1 LVVKIKTNTTIMD
14 SNFSSPFMAKS
25 PLHDNHEFGE
35 KKKSSV
41 SADQQKKPKTERELS
56 QKTKDSLQQVA
67 LKRGKPFYSKK
78 HKVYVEGED
87 GVLTNTPRNTS
98 TYEKI

>member
-1 LVVKIKTNTTIMD
+1 MA
-14 SNFSSPFMAKS
+14 FSSPFMAKS
-25 PLHDNHEFGE
+25 PFHEHELGH

-41 SADQQKKPKTERELS
+41 EVDQKEELP
-56 QKTKDSLQQVA
+56 QAIKDSLQQKA

-87 GVLTNTPRNTS
+87 GVLTNTPTNTDN
-98 TYEKI
+98 YEQL